1 MKGLYLRRSKEVFI
15 LPVLAAHSKSGSGG
29 QAVFCAVS
37 GMGSIVREKGIMEE
51 IK

>member
-15 LPVLAAHSKSGSGG
+15 LPVLAAQSKSGSG